1 METVARIRTKGKRKN
16 GGGKEKRR
24 GGGARENAITDP
36 TIAPQLLSRVQ
47 FNGKR
52 SPEEEQ
58 RWPSCDETNC
68 KYIGKFNLGVII
80 NYSLY
85 FFFLKKLKRKK
96 ERFSGKR
103 RRNNQHGLAVTS
115 LRNEKRI
122 ANIGKFNLG
131 VIKYSFSKEVKERK
145 KKKKKDLSSG
155 NIVICIT
162 HRNDVCIWTIC
173 IYFYLLN
180 KRYFFLV
187 INISVIGFRARFS
200 GL

>member
-85 FFFLKKLKRKK
+85 FFFLRKLKRKK

-145 KKKKKDLSSG
+145 KKKRRIYLQG
-155 NIVICIT
+155 TLLFALHIGMMFAFGQFAFTFICLT
-162 HRNDVCIWTIC
+162 RDTSCC
-173 IYFYLLN
+173 Y
-180 KRYFFLV
+180 
-187 INISVIGFRARFS
+187 
-200 GL
+200 